1 MPSMVGMLLRP
12 KFPAVCPGPTLRQ
25 LSLGQRPQAC
35 SLNFFLQITVEDYE
49 QAAKSLAKALMIREK
64 YARLAYHRFPRTTA
78 QYLGHRR
85 VDTTPLE
92 EGLPGMVLWRQLG
105 FQRGTA
111 RELVR
116 MSYWLDVFPSDGFS
130 YADFFASFPR
140 VDSVCTRCL
149 ALS

>member
-1 MPSMVGMLLRP
+1 MPTMVGMPLRP
-12 KFPAVCPGPTLRQ
+12 TFPAVCPGPTLRQ
-25 LSLGQRPQAC
+25 ASLGQRPQAC

-85 VDTTPLE
+85 PDAAPPE
-92 EGLPGMVLWRQLG
+92 EGLPGTVLWRQVG
-105 FQRGTA
+105 FQAGMA

-116 MSYWLDVFPSDGFS
+116 MFYWLDVFPSDGVLRAEPW
-130 YADFFASFPR
+130 YW
-140 VDSVCTRCL
+140 L
-149 ALS
+149 LLH

>member
-1 MPSMVGMLLRP
+1 MVGMPLRP
-12 KFPAVCPGPTLRQ
+12 TFPAVCPGPTLRQ
-25 LSLGQRPQAC
+25 ASLGQRPQAC

-85 VDTTPLE
+85 PDAAPPE
-92 EGLPGMVLWRQLG
+92 EGLPGTVLWRQVG
-105 FQRGTA
+105 FQAGMA

-116 MSYWLDVFPSDGFS
+116 MFYWLDVFPSDGVLRAEPW
-130 YADFFASFPR
+130 YW
-140 VDSVCTRCL
+140 L
-149 ALS
+149 LLH